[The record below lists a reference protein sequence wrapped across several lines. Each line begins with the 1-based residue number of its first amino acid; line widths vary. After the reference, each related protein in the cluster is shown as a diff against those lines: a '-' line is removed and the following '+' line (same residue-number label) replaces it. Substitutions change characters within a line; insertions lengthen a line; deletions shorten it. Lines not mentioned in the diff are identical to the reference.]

1 MCCSV
6 PNPIQLSAAGLSFQM
21 QMKISVMHNLR
32 TYTVTLTYVSGTLI
46 GFGEW
51 NGLGWGIGSTSA
63 ELFTLQGLR
72 T

>member
-1 MCCSV
+1 
-6 PNPIQLSAAGLSFQM
+6 M

-63 ELFTLQGLR
+63 VIYSAGIEDMKPFFCD
-72 T
+72 

>member
-1 MCCSV
+1 
-6 PNPIQLSAAGLSFQM
+6 M

-32 TYTVTLTYVSGTLI
+32 TYTVTFTYVSGTLI

-51 NGLGWGIGSTSA
+51 NGLGWGIGSMSA

>member
-1 MCCSV
+1 
-6 PNPIQLSAAGLSFQM
+6 M

-51 NGLGWGIGSTSA
+51 NGLGWGVGSTSA